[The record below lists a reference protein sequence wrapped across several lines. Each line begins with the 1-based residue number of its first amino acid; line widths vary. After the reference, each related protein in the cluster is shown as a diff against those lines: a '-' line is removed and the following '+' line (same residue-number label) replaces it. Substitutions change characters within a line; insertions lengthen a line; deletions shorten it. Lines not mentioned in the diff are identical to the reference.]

1 MKYDRLFS
9 PIEIKPGFTLKNRIL
24 MPAMQN
30 VFTPDGSP
38 TPQFCEYY
46 KTRAKGGVG
55 LLIVGACR
63 FDPTGAKPNVM
74 RLASEADVALWKPF
88 VEDIHALDCKVAV
101 QLFHAGRYLANGA
114 SAGGGDALA
123 PSAVYSTFSHDTP
136 REITVEEIHAII
148 DAWALG
154 AERAKRAGF
163 DAVEIIGSAGY
174 LISQFLSPVTNLR
187 TDDYGGT
194 AEKRRRFP
202 LEVIRAV
209 RSAVGPDYPI
219 LFRFSG
225 KDFMPGSNGLEEARA
240 FAQLAQEAG
249 VDLLNVTGGW
259 HETTVPQL
267 PGDLPRGGLSYLA
280 ENIRQVVTIPV
291 AACNRINSPDVAEEI
306 LAQGKADLIGMGRAL
321 LADPELPNKAR
332 LGKAGEIR
340 PCVACNQGC
349 LVGAFFDR
357 PVRCL
362 ANGLGGREF
371 ELTLQPKK
379 DERPI
384 LVVGGGVAGCEC
396 ALRLVQRGYAVTLWE
411 RANALGGQ
419 LKLAARCPAKEELS
433 ALIRYYA
440 IMLPQLGVQVE
451 LGKTADAEAIVA
463 AGFARCI
470 VATGGAAN
478 PISFPGAVS
487 AEEILTG
494 AVVPGKRV
502 AILGGSFKG
511 VETARYLARASAIS
525 PEELYYLITQKAES
539 PEVAAQMANQ
549 SSREIT
555 LIEQRPKIGFG
566 YEPGVAWTV
575 MQDLR
580 RLKVHLRKNC
590 HAELSA
596 PGTLSLVQKDKQGNE
611 TQDTLEFDTL
621 ICAAGVTPRDDLSAA
636 LQDHGIETAAVGNC
650 AKLGRAIDA
659 ISAAAELGCTF

>member
-1 MKYDRLFS
+1 
-9 PIEIKPGFTLKNRIL
+9 
-24 MPAMQN
+24 
-30 VFTPDGSP
+30 
-38 TPQFCEYY
+38 
-46 KTRAKGGVG
+46 
-55 LLIVGACR
+55 
-63 FDPTGAKPNVM
+63 
-74 RLASEADVALWKPF
+74 
-88 VEDIHALDCKVAV
+88 
-101 QLFHAGRYLANGA
+101 
-114 SAGGGDALA
+114 
-123 PSAVYSTFSHDTP
+123 
-136 REITVEEIHAII
+136 
-148 DAWALG
+148 
-154 AERAKRAGF
+154 
-163 DAVEIIGSAGY
+163 
-174 LISQFLSPVTNLR
+174 
-187 TDDYGGT
+187 
-194 AEKRRRFP
+194 
-202 LEVIRAV
+202 
-209 RSAVGPDYPI
+209 
-219 LFRFSG
+219 
-225 KDFMPGSNGLEEARA
+225 
-240 FAQLAQEAG
+240 
-249 VDLLNVTGGW
+249 
-259 HETTVPQL
+259 
-267 PGDLPRGGLSYLA
+267 
-280 ENIRQVVTIPV
+280 
-291 AACNRINSPDVAEEI
+291 
-306 LAQGKADLIGMGRAL
+306 
-321 LADPELPNKAR
+321 
-332 LGKAGEIR
+332 
-340 PCVACNQGC
+340 
-349 LVGAFFDR
+349 
-357 PVRCL
+357 VRCL

-396 ALRLVQRGYAVTLWE
+396 ALRLAQRGYAVTLWE

-433 ALIRYYA
+433 SLIRYYA

-487 AEEILTG
+487 AEEILNG
-494 AVVPGKRV
+494 AVIPGKRV